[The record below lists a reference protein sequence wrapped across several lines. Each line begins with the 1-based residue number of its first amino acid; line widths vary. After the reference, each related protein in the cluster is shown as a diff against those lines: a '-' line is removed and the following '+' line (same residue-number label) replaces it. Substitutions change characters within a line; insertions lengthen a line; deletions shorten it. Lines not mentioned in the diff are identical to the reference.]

1 MTKCPKCGY
10 EPPWVEGVDSSGKY
24 FSWPRQPKPLRIN
37 IIGDGSAGQRHARM
51 LRERGHICTVVG
63 PNGEAGPCDAVVIA
77 TPPESH
83 EFYLSSYWN
92 ICPILCEGPVI
103 WNNHPADFI
112 RRPPFPH
119 MTASNWLF
127 MPQIM
132 ALKELVAS
140 RKPVSAHLWFDYD
153 LAKWRGPGWAYK
165 ESCYYESGIDLI
177 NCHEAMTALWLFGPA
192 HEVKT
197 FKNYTGKSKGAD
209 NVVAAVFHKNGIV
222 TTINSG
228 WHAAA
233 YQRGIR
239 VVFADGTVEE
249 LGWTSPEHDSI
260 VNQSYSAMLDHW
272 LQAIAENDINVRP
285 SLMDGYRAY
294 KLMQGE
300 AV

>member
-10 EPPWVEGVDSSGKY
+10 EP
-24 FSWPRQPKPLRIN
+24 PKPLRIN

-51 LRERGHICTVVG
+51 LRERGHICTVIG
-63 PNGEAGPCDAVVIA
+63 PHGSSGPCDAVVIA
-77 TPPESH
+77 SPPESH

-103 WNNHPADFI
+103 WNNHPADFV

-127 MPQIM
+127 VPQIM

-140 RKPVSAHLWFDYD
+140 RQPVSAHLWFDYD

-192 HEVKT
+192 VMGQIDGKDQVAVM
-197 FKNYTGKSKGAD
+197 KQQTGKSKGAD
-209 NVVAAVFHKNGIV
+209 VISVLCRHKSGVI

-228 WHAAA
+228 WHAAQ

-285 SLMDGYRAY
+285 NLLDGYRAY